1 MASKTTAAYGTW
13 RSGISADLIVQG
25 ALGLSSVSI
34 DAEDVYWIEMR
45 PAERGRYAIVR
56 RNPSGIE
63 EEILPAE
70 MSARTRVHEYGGGA
84 YCIDKGRI
92 IFSNFT
98 DQRLYFSRPR
108 IEPEPLTPP
117 GEFRYADAIFDDGR
131 NQVICVREDHDDP
144 GREATNK
151 IVAINLT
158 DKFQSTV
165 LASGR
170 DFYSTPRLS
179 PDGQH
184 LAWLEWDH
192 PNMPWDGTE
201 LCLASIE
208 SGGSLN
214 QRRVIAGGPN
224 ESIFQPEWS
233 PDGVLHFVSD
243 RTGWWNLYQWREDHV
258 EALWPTEA
266 EFGRPQWGFG
276 MRMYAFADRDRI
288 VCIVTRKAIDSLA
301 IYNRTTRTLQEI
313 DVPFTSIGSIRANP
327 RFAFFVAATPTQHAC
342 IVRLDL
348 ESREHACIKLSST
361 IAINKGDVS
370 EATQVAFETTDGET
384 AYGFFYPPA
393 NSAFEAPRGERPPLI
408 VMSHGGPT
416 AAAGAGFSLGTQF
429 WTTRGFAVL
438 DVNYRG
444 STGYGRKY
452 REALDGNWGIV
463 DVDDCVNGALN
474 LVREGKV
481 DPERIAIT
489 GGSAGGFTTLCAL
502 TFRDVF
508 KAGASHYGV
517 SDCEAL
523 AKDTHKFESRY
534 LDRLIGPYPESKNVY
549 YQRSPIHFTERLNAP
564 VIFFQGLDDKIV
576 PPDQAEKMVEALRA
590 KGITVEYVTFVGE
603 QHGFRQAENIKRALE
618 DELGFF
624 ATVFGFGTG

>member
-1 MASKTTAAYGTW
+1 MESKTTAAYGTW
-13 RSGISADLIVQG
+13 QSPISADLIVQG
-25 ALGLSSVSI
+25 ALGLTSVSI
-34 DAEDVYWIEMR
+34 DGDDIYWIEMR

-84 YCIDKGRI
+84 YCVDKGRI

-98 DQRLYFSRPR
+98 DQRMYFVRPG
-108 IEPEPLTPP
+108 IEPEPLTSP

-131 NQVICVREDHDDP
+131 NRVICVREDHDSA

-151 IVAINLT
+151 IVAIDFS

-170 DFYSTPRLS
+170 DFYSTPKLS
-179 PDGQH
+179 PDGQY
-184 LAWLEWDH
+184 LAWLEWHH

-201 LCLASIE
+201 LCAASIA
-208 SGGSLN
+208 SDGSLN
-214 QRRVIAGGPN
+214 EHRVIAGGPN

-243 RTGWWNLYQWREDHV
+243 RTGWWNLYEWRDERI
-258 EALWPTEA
+258 EALCPTEA

-276 MRMYAFADRDRI
+276 MRMYAFADCDRI
-288 VCIVTRKAIDSLA
+288 VTIVTRKALDALA
-301 IYNRTTRTLQEI
+301 IYNRATRTLEEI
-313 DVPFTSIGSIRANP
+313 DAPFTAIGSIRANS
-327 RFAFFVAATPTQHAC
+327 RFAFVVAATPTDHTC
-342 IVRLDL
+342 IARLDL
-348 ESREHACIKLSST
+348 VSKEHECIKLSST
-361 IAINKGDVS
+361 IAINKADVS
-370 EATQVAFETTDGET
+370 EATQVEFETTNGET
-384 AYGFFYPPA
+384 AFGFFYPPR

-416 AAAGAGFSLGTQF
+416 AAASAAFSLGTQF

-452 REALDGNWGIV
+452 REALDGNWGVV
-463 DVDDCVNGALN
+463 DVDDCVNGALH

-481 DPERIAIT
+481 DEERIAIT

-534 LDRLIGPYPESKNVY
+534 LDRLIGPYPASKDVY
-549 YQRSPIHFTERLNAP
+549 HQRSPIHFTERLSAP

-603 QHGFRQAENIKRALE
+603 QHGFRQAANIKRALE
-618 DELGFF
+618 DELAFF
-624 ATVFGFGTG
+624 AKVFGFVPA

>member
-13 RSGISADLIVQG
+13 QSPISADLIVQG
-25 ALGLSSVSI
+25 ALGLTSVSI
-34 DAEDVYWIEMR
+34 DGDDVYWIEMR
-45 PAERGRYAIVR
+45 PTERGRYAIVR

-84 YCIDKGRI
+84 YCVDKGRI

-98 DQRLYFSRPR
+98 DQRMYFIRPGS
-108 IEPEPLTPP
+108 EPEPLTPP
-117 GEFRYADAIFDDGR
+117 GDFRYADAIFDDGHNR
-131 NQVICVREDHDDP
+131 VICVREDHGA

-151 IVAINLT
+151 LVAIDLT

-179 PDGQH
+179 PDGQY

-201 LCLASIE
+201 LCLASIA
-208 SGGSLN
+208 SDGSLN
-214 QRRVIAGGPN
+214 QHRVIAGGPN

-243 RTGWWNLYQWREDHV
+243 RTGWWNLYEWRDERI
-258 EALWPTEA
+258 EALCSTEA

-276 MRMYAFADRDRI
+276 MRMYAFADRNRI
-288 VCIVTRKAIDSLA
+288 VCIVTRKAMDSLA
-301 IYNRTTRTLQEI
+301 FYNRATRTLEQI
-313 DVPFTSIGSIRANP
+313 NVPFTAIGSIRANS
-327 RFAFFVAATPTQHAC
+327 RFAFFVAASPAEHAC
-342 IVRLDL
+342 IARLDL
-348 ESREHACIKLSST
+348 ESRQHECIKLSST
-361 IAINKGDVS
+361 IAINKDDVS
-370 EATQVAFETTDGET
+370 QATQIAFETTDGET
-384 AYGFFYPPA
+384 AFGFFYSPR

-416 AAAGAGFSLGTQF
+416 AAASAAFNLGTQF

-463 DVDDCVNGALN
+463 DVDDCVKGALH

-481 DPERIAIT
+481 DEERIAIT

-534 LDRLIGPYPESKNVY
+534 LDRLIGPYPESKDVY
-549 YQRSPIHFTERLNAP
+549 YERSPIHFTERLNAP

-603 QHGFRQAENIKRALE
+603 QHGFRQAANIKRALE
-618 DELGFF
+618 DELAFF
-624 ATVFGFGTG
+624 AKVFGFVPA